1 MPLVIDKYLNL
12 NIFRYES
19 NLTLMIKATYK
30 DKDIAVNILTE
41 SFNDN
46 QSVNYIVKQDK
57 KRKQRI
63 RKLMEYSFDNCYFYG
78 EIFLTDD
85 KSGCALILLP
95 DMKKN
100 SLKSILLDI
109 KLVVSCIGISN
120 IKKAMNRESK
130 IKELQPKKLMYY
142 LWFIGVDPDQH
153 NKGIGS
159 ALIKEVI
166 EDANSKQ
173 RPVYLETS
181 TLKNIPWYEK
191 FGFEIYNQ
199 LDLGYPLFFMK
210 KE

>member
-1 MPLVIDKYLNL
+1 
-12 NIFRYES
+12 
-19 NLTLMIKATYK
+19 MIKATYK
-30 DKDIAVNILTE
+30 DKDIVVNILAE

-63 RKLMEYSFDNCYFYG
+63 RKLMEYSFDNCYLYG
-78 EIFLTDD
+78 EVFLTDE
-85 KSGCALILLP
+85 KSGCALILFP
-95 DMKKN
+95 DKKKN
-100 SLKSILLDI
+100 NLKSILLDI
-109 KLVVSCIGISN
+109 KLIVSCIGISN
-120 IKKAMNRESK
+120 AKKAMVRESK
-130 IKELQPKKLMYY
+130 IKKLQTKKLMYY
-142 LWFIGVDPDQH
+142 LWFIGVDQDQQ
-153 NKGIGS
+153 NMGIGS

-191 FGFEIYNQ
+191 FGFTIYNK
-199 LDLGYPLFFMK
+199 LDLGYTLFFMK